1 MLNWRG
7 VDSVSIGNRR
17 EREKEDMKELILSAA
32 NDIVVKEGYDKLSIR
47 KIANSIE
54 YSPSLI
60 YHYFKDKD
68 QIINV
73 LMERGYQKIVMAVSS
88 AKRENISPE
97 AWLEGMMR
105 RYIDVALSMPD
116 EFMAAHL
123 NRSPEAVKQTSSLFE
138 GATGKKIALTKLHQ
152 CIRELNEGKVMDERS
167 LELTTQLITVS
178 TIGLIIKLIIEEDIG
193 EEQRKKLKEYF
204 VSEIVLR
211 MAKSGSEQTKGGKG

>member
-1 MLNWRG
+1 M
-7 VDSVSIGNRR
+7 SIGNRR

-32 NDIVVKEGYDKLSIR
+32 NEIVVAEGFEKLSIR
-47 KIANSIE
+47 KIASSIE

-68 QIINV
+68 QIINA

-88 AKRENISPE
+88 AKRENTSPE
-97 AWLEGMMR
+97 LYLEAMMR
-105 RYIDVALSMPD
+105 NYIDVALSMPD

-123 NRSPEAVKQTSSLFE
+123 NSSPEAVKQTSSLFE
-138 GATGKKIALTKLHQ
+138 GATGKKIALSKLYQ
-152 CIRELNEGKVMDERS
+152 CIRELNEGKEMDERS

-193 EEQRKKLKEYF
+193 EEQRQKLKEYF
-204 VSEIVLR
+204 VSEMVLR

>member
-1 MLNWRG
+1 M
-7 VDSVSIGNRR
+7 SIGKRR

-88 AKRENISPE
+88 AKRENTSPE
-97 AWLEGMMR
+97 VWLEGMMR

-138 GATGKKIALTKLHQ
+138 GATGKKIALAKLHQ
-152 CIRELNEGKVMDERS
+152 CIRELNEGKVMDERA

-193 EEQRKKLKEYF
+193 EEQRQKLKEYF
-204 VSEIVLR
+204 VSEMVLR
-211 MAKSGSEQTKGGKG
+211 MAKSS